1 MWMAMNLK
9 RVRDKWIKR
18 CRSEIYDNE
27 QYICECMIPIL
38 CVEFPFLIVMI
49 GKDTICLVMTQELY
63 ERDACKS
70 SLTGNVY
77 LTHMENGIKLLNAN

>member
-1 MWMAMNLK
+1 MWVYDSNTVR
-9 RVRDKWIKR
+9 RV
-18 CRSEIYDNE
+18 
-27 QYICECMIPIL
+27 
-38 CVEFPFLIVMI
+38 PFFDRMI